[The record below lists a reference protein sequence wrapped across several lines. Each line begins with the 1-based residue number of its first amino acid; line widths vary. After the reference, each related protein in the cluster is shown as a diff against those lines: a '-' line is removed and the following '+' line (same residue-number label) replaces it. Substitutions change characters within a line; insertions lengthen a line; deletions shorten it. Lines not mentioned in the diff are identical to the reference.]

1 MRSLLLFCT
10 IIVVATT
17 LFFNLTGALWKTKNF
32 IPEQINN
39 IKSKYFLNHIQSSK
53 SVFRLQ
59 KAKVNEKQELLDI
72 LHYKLSFD
80 LFPEE
85 RKFDA
90 SATITATTRQNEM
103 DTIQFDFYDNYKINS
118 VEINGRLTDF
128 VSKNKIIS
136 IINNYPITD
145 TFEVKIDYSGSPE
158 SAGFSGFSFSK
169 INGTSLV
176 YTLSEPTYASSWF
189 PCNDFPVDKAL
200 LDIWITNDSSQVS
213 VSNGILVDVEQKGSR
228 TTYHWKTS
236 YPISTYLIA
245 LYSSDY
251 VNFNDQYISIDNRDT
266 MAIKYYVLASDY
278 QNAKIDFEEHP
289 KIIKYFAETFGEYP
303 FIKEKYGVAEFL
315 WQLGAMEHQT
325 ITGVASN
332 ILGGKKFFEDI
343 YVHEVAHHWWGDAVG
358 PKSWND
364 IWLNEG
370 FSTYCE
376 ALFDEHFYGASAL
389 QSKMVNLRM
398 SDLDGSLINP
408 GSFLFTQTVYN
419 KGAWVLHML
428 RWELGDKIFFEI
440 LRKYYDKYKYSNAS
454 TDDFRRICELV
465 SGIELTHFFDQWV
478 KNVGMIELSYDWATE
493 QFGDSCFTFLEINQE
508 QKEYEEYHFSLEIA
522 LQYENNIEYRRLFIN
537 KKAMQFRLSS
547 KQIPD
552 DVLIDPKNNLLIIS
566 QQK

>member
-59 KAKVNEKQELLDI
+59 KAKVNEKQKLLDI

-428 RWELGDKIFFEI
+428 RWELGDEIFFEI

>member
-118 VEINGRLTDF
+118 VEIIGRLTDF

-266 MAIKYYVLASDY
+266 MAIKYYVLANDY

-332 ILGGKKFFEDI
+332 IIGGKKFFEDI

-428 RWELGDKIFFEI
+428 RWELGDEIFFEI

>member
-1 MRSLLLFCT
+1 VRSLLLFCT

-59 KAKVNEKQELLDI
+59 KAKVNEKQKLLDI

-136 IINNYPITD
+136 IRNNYPITD

-158 SAGFSGFSFSK
+158 RAGFSGFSFSK

-266 MAIKYYVLASDY
+266 MAIKYYVLANDY

-376 ALFDEHFYGASAL
+376 ALFDEHFYGTSAL

>member
-266 MAIKYYVLASDY
+266 MAIKYYVLANDY

-332 ILGGKKFFEDI
+332 IIGGKKFFEDI

-428 RWELGDKIFFEI
+428 RWELGDEIFFEI